1 MHYKINKNFV
11 DKHNGFIVIIGYNM
25 EFNAISMSL
34 DVKLEIYDK
43 RPDSLKFKTWTKC
56 QVKIEAIKCLP
67 CFLRVNIESVPEDGG
82 SWEPAHLSV
91 SINVPGVT
99 ISLATS
105 RTKQHSYGL
114 FWTHNRRDCFIY
126 FALDTEVNL
135 RKHMKWIKKSI
146 KNLELYRQVF
156 LEQRRNSRGPALFGE
171 ASKKKDAIKELR

>member
-1 MHYKINKNFV
+1 MIFA
-11 DKHNGFIVIIGYNM
+11 YNM
-25 EFNAISMSL
+25 EFNVISMCL
-34 DVKLEIYDK
+34 DVKLDIYDK
-43 RPDSLKFKTWTKC
+43 RPDSLKFKAWTKC

-67 CFLRVNIESVPEDGG
+67 CFLRVNIESLPDDNDSGEA
-82 SWEPAHLSV
+82 AHLSV

-105 RTKQHSYGL
+105 RTKQYAYGM

-126 FALDTEVNL
+126 FSLDTEVNL

-156 LEQRRNSRGPALFGE
+156 LEQRRNSRGPSSYGE
-171 ASKKKDAIKELR
+171 VNKKMDATKELR

>member
-1 MHYKINKNFV
+1 MISNV
-11 DKHNGFIVIIGYNM
+11 NM
-25 EFNAISMSL
+25 EFNEISMCM
-34 DVKLEIYDK
+34 DVKLDIYDK

-67 CFLRVNIESVPEDGG
+67 CFLRINFQSLPQDDKDES
-82 SWEPAHLSV
+82 SQLSV

-126 FALDTEVNL
+126 FALDTEMSC

-156 LEQRRNSRGPALFGE
+156 LEQRRNSRGSGLFGE
-171 ASKKKDAIKELR
+171 VGKFEDKQRELR